1 MATSASRDPHQSS
14 SGAGSGAGGSSA
26 SGEGATG
33 GASGGGSRSRK
44 PRRRR
49 TAFTHAQLAYLER
62 KFRCQKY
69 LSVADRSDV
78 ADALN
83 LSETQVKT
91 WYQNRRWALQQPQAL
106 RPAEV

>member
-1 MATSASRDPHQSS
+1 MNFTDFDLDSEPSSVEDQHSTVNQDESAFLQLTDQSD
-14 SGAGSGAGGSSA
+14 GCDAAK
-26 SGEGATG
+26 
-33 GASGGGSRSRK
+33 SRK

-49 TAFTHAQLAYLER
+49 TAFTHAQLAFLER

-91 WYQNRRWALQQPQAL
+91 WYQNRR
-106 RPAEV
+106 